1 MFIIL
6 LAHEKCG
13 ALVKRSRRR
22 PLTAESRVRFPDAL
36 PRIKNGFRPFFSFAS
51 VLMPPP
57 FPLIPSSNPPL
68 TRSRT
73 IGICRVQ
80 VVRVILTGFSEKR
93 RWTIKCD
100 VIFVPHGL

>member
-1 MFIIL
+1 
-6 LAHEKCG
+6 
-13 ALVKRSRRR
+13 
-22 PLTAESRVRFPDAL
+22 
-36 PRIKNGFRPFFSFAS
+36 
-51 VLMPPP
+51 MPPP